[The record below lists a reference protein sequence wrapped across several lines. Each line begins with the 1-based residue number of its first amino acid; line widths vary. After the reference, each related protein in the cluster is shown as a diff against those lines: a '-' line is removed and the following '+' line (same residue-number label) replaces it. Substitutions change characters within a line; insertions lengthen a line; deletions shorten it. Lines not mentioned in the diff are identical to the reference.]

1 MPRSALTP
9 QAREA
14 SRNPEFVAPLT
25 ARQRKVAELVG
36 RGSSWNQAA
45 KDAGYAQGASNVS
58 MWREDPRIQSIV
70 EVERTKNEAVVNMD
84 RKRVMEGFLE
94 AVDIAR
100 VQADPA
106 TMIKAWAE
114 VARMCGYYAPETR
127 KIDISISAKRMVDK
141 FETMSDEELLKYA
154 DQNVIDITPTEKE
167 AGE

>member
-1 MPRSALTP
+1 MQRSALTP
-9 QAREA
+9 VAREA
-14 SRNPEFVAPLT
+14 SRKPEFVAPLT
-25 ARQRKVAELVG
+25 PKQRKVAELVG

-45 KDAGYAQGASNVS
+45 KDAGYSQGASNVS
-58 MWREDPRIQSIV
+58 AWKEDPRIMAIV
-70 EVERTKNEAVVNMD
+70 EAERAKNEAVVNMD

-106 TMIKAWAE
+106 TMIKAWVE
-114 VARMCGYYAPETR
+114 VARMCGYFAPETR